1 MKIKYI
7 KFVIPT
13 VISMVLTISIFYIVK
28 NSILYAK
35 EDQKIVNQ
43 GLNEYID
50 PSKNPKYNQVY
61 NEINFVGD
69 GISLEELEEIN
80 TLVNL
85 KENNIDELS
94 VLVDKEVLPIS
105 KVKKGGKIRSI
116 IYNSTQEDTKIS
128 EINYY
133 RGKDDVSDTKKSKKK
148 QLKEQKDK
156 NPEVKQILT
165 SLEQEII
172 EEEQKIQKN
181 KVNWDNKI
189 KNRKTQVDII
199 KTKIQKTYKIKN
211 KELMDIIYPSRE
223 NIDKLNNEI
232 LEERKQIKEL
242 GLDKIW
248 KREEL
253 KQRAISIFMPE
264 VQAGSL
270 NNFIVDLI
278 IYPRSSIGLRI
289 DLKGNGVYNGNGFHL
304 WQANGGNA
312 QKFKFI
318 DESGEIKY
326 ANNQSFCLDRDRNE
340 YRNGAKIQLYS
351 CNGTEAQKWIAFPT
365 GEIKPF
371 NNHNY
376 CLDASAGLA
385 QGSTLH
391 LWQCHGG
398 SNQKFQIGEEDFG
411 KFEYKIRIQS
421 SNKGNYSDGQF
432 GHTLISTMKVD
443 LTTRFVHHTN
453 TFSFWGPEL
462 DGDETRDS
470 NNEGGRV
477 NNMSKHKNNNQT
489 SNLIVDGF
497 NADWNISLYDEGR
510 EVNGFRTARYY
521 ISKQGSEELRFMNG
535 YKVDSYNNKSHVA
548 PCQTCATYSIA
559 VWNQYWQYRDG
570 RAHSLSGWG
579 LCPRPANIYDILAPY
594 N

>member
-13 VISMVLTISIFYIVK
+13 VISMVLTISIFSIVK

-50 PSKNPKYNQVY
+50 PSKSSKYNQVY

-69 GISLEELEEIN
+69 GISLDELEEIS

-133 RGKDDVSDTKKSKKK
+133 RGKDYVLETKKSKKK
-148 QLKEQKDK
+148 ELKEQKDK
-156 NPEVKQILT
+156 NPEAKQMLIR
-165 SLEQEII
+165 LEQEII
-172 EEEQKIQKN
+172 EEEQKTQKN

-189 KNRKTQVDII
+189 KNKKTQVDLI

-253 KQRAISIFMPE
+253 KQRATSMFMPE

-270 NNFIVDLI
+270 NNFIADLI

-411 KFEYKIRIQS
+411 KFDYFIRLHASMSQYTS
-421 SNKGNYSDGQF
+421 ENLTGHAFVSLPKLEKSNNYW
-432 GHTLISTMKVD
+432 
-443 LTTRFVHHTN
+443 RNTN
-453 TFSFWGPEL
+453 TFSFWN
-462 DGDETRDS
+462 TRDS
-470 NNEGGRV
+470 NNSNDMGRT
-477 NNMSKHKNNNQT
+477 NNMHARINYNGSFAYLQTDHHTDWLNGDLNINFLGGEFGGYRRVTSAIPKQRLEEIKYMRGYNIGDYVNQT
-489 SNLIVDGF
+489 YHVCSRNCAAYSTVL
-497 NADWNISLYDEGR
+497 
-510 EVNGFRTARYY
+510 
-521 ISKQGSEELRFMNG
+521 
-535 YKVDSYNNKSHVA
+535 YNNYNKGTNWGESHNDPDYNPQA
-548 PCQTCATYSIA
+548 QFGCFYP
-559 VWNQYWQYRDG
+559 G
-570 RAHSLSGWG
+570 
-579 LCPRPANIYDILAPY
+579 NIYKAL
-594 N
+594 